1 MSYDELRK
9 AYLKQVAENHPD
21 RLLARG
27 VPPEFV
33 VVANRRLAA
42 LNVAWDRIETER
54 RPA

>member
-1 MSYDELRK
+1 MSYDELRRR
-9 AYLKQVAENHPD
+9 YLGQVAENHPD
-21 RLLARG
+21 KLMARG
-27 VPPEFV
+27 VPPEFA